1 MMKFA
6 RSLTVKWRLV
16 GFVLFLLMLII
27 GAGLGGLN
35 GMRSVNESLS
45 EVYEHQVLPF
55 DELREIDYLFQSG
68 IVSTID
74 KTLFEQISW
83 DEGLQTIKES
93 KIRLNQKWA
102 KLIKSS
108 CQISTGWTQEM
119 KVH

>member
-55 DELREIDYLFQSG
+55 
-68 IVSTID
+68 
-74 KTLFEQISW
+74 
-83 DEGLQTIKES
+83 
-93 KIRLNQKWA
+93 N
-102 KLIKSS
+102 
-108 CQISTGWTQEM
+108 
-119 KVH
+119 